1 MVAGERQRR
10 GGIVRRRQWGTV
22 VRAVWCRWRSS
33 IVRARRSSQ
42 GAVGAGRRR
51 RRHRMVRAGGGGQGR
66 VVRAGG
72 RRRVL
77 QRRWQV
83 AHRAIAGCAVWR
95 HRVHA
100 VCAAMR
106 RRAGPRGAVAHKA
119 QRHLHRAALL
129 ALALVIH
136 RNLLAVG
143 AGGAHARERHAPHA
157 DSLVGEHH
165 VSLHDGQRHI
175 VLVDDVEAERLIP
188 YRVLAAVDMCLAA
201 VLLRAASQN
210 HVRVLP
216 AQELLVLEA
225 VSELERQA
233 QLAGF
238 QRHAGP

>member
-1 MVAGERQRR
+1 
-10 GGIVRRRQWGTV
+10 
-22 VRAVWCRWRSS
+22 
-33 IVRARRSSQ
+33 
-42 GAVGAGRRR
+42 
-51 RRHRMVRAGGGGQGR
+51 MVRAGGGGQGR

-188 YRVLAAVDMCLAA
+188 YRVL
-201 VLLRAASQN
+201 R
-210 HVRVLP
+210 R
-216 AQELLVLEA
+216 
-225 VSELERQA
+225 RQA
-233 QLAGF
+233 GECQRDGMSSISGPRGPGGSESPSVERTRSQGCWRALFGTATAGETVWGNLLCVCEGGGTGVLNHDVAFRKSRPGHYQTWAAHPAIRKRFWHRLARLG
-238 QRHAGP
+238 